1 MSGAG
6 NYRRTDSAVPQSAA
20 GAGPRSSTGLGEWR
34 GWGPWGRGVK
44 YRMLHIPGI
53 LDCTYHLHVSC
64 LCAQGSSC
72 KKRHLRA
79 CVPVRF
85 ARVHTPKLHL
95 NVVAELPGIPGVLHT
110 CEGDRSISSG
120 ILRISEENRRKQ
132 IPGLVPR
139 TAQWLAYLQR

>member
-1 MSGAG
+1 MGSKALSGAFFFF
-6 NYRRTDSAVPQSAA
+6 
-20 GAGPRSSTGLGEWR
+20 LG
-34 GWGPWGRGVK
+34 GGVK

-64 LCAQGSSC
+64 LCAQGSSIAEYLDYSRSC

-95 NVVAELPGIPGVLHT
+95 NVVAELPGIPGVLHI

-132 IPGLVPR
+132 IPGLVPK